1 MYDGAVM
8 ITASHLP
15 CHRNGFKFF
24 SKAGGL
30 NKQNIAE
37 VRGNG
42 GVKCSSCIVVGDPR
56 MPTRLGRSTSTIR
69 RPGDTAEG
77 GGSSH
82 SLLALAFMAIDLASL

>member
-15 CHRNGFKFF
+15 SHRNGFKFF

-37 VRGNG
+37 VRENGEGELTTAPQAIDRFVLFDGSRQGNP
-42 GVKCSSCIVVGDPR
+42 STESRRPR
-56 MPTRLGRSTSTIR
+56 PLMGRTRLLR
-69 RPGDTAEG
+69 
-77 GGSSH
+77 
-82 SLLALAFMAIDLASL
+82 